1 MSAGQTRTFPLPTSS
16 CNDIPVGAI
25 AYSLNFTVVPS
36 GPLGY
41 LSTWP
46 TGQSQPIVSTLNA
59 PSGLITANA
68 ALVPAGNSG
77 DINVFTTST
86 THVIIDIDGYFAA
99 PGTSGLSFFPV
110 SPCRVLDT
118 RNPDG
123 PLGGPA
129 LSGQRTFPV
138 SGACG
143 LPSTAQAYSFNAT
156 VVPLGPLGYLS
167 LWPTGDPQPV
177 VSTLNSPNG
186 SIDSN
191 AAIVP
196 TLNGSI
202 NAFASNGTQLVL
214 DTNGYFAP

>member
-1 MSAGQTRTFPLPTSS
+1 M
-16 CNDIPVGAI
+16 
-25 AYSLNFTVVPS
+25 
-36 GPLGY
+36 
-41 LSTWP
+41 
-46 TGQSQPIVSTLNA
+46 NA

-68 ALVPAGNSG
+68 AIVPAGSSG
-77 DINVFTTST
+77 DINVFSTST
-86 THVIIDIDGYFAA
+86 TQVVIDINGYFAP
-99 PGTSGLSFFPV
+99 PGSGGLSFYPV
-110 SPCRVLDT
+110 TPCRVVDT

-123 PLGGPA
+123 PRGGPQ
-129 LSGQRTFPV
+129 LFGERTFPI

-143 LPSTAQAYSFNAT
+143 LPSTAKAYSFNAT
-156 VVPLGPLGYLS
+156 VVPLGSLGYLS

-177 VSTLNSPNG
+177 VSTLNSPDG

-196 TLNGSI
+196 TLSGSI